1 MDCCLYLSA
10 GQAAA
15 VAAATAAAWML
26 ARAALWPRQD
36 KVLRGPL
43 HPARRTLMVMSDSN
57 GSAEKSTG
65 GFVVLD
71 TDAEELVGL
80 PHNEDIFPGARDV
93 STPYGS
99 VRVYEFGPED
109 GPKVLF
115 VHGITTSC
123 MPFTPLAHALVA
135 RGCRVM
141 LFDLFGRG
149 LSDGVGDLPHDA
161 RLYSSR
167 ICELASSPLS
177 WMGDGAFRLIG
188 YSLGGALALAFA
200 NSFPR
205 LVSSLVM
212 LAPAGL
218 IRLDARSTAARVLF
232 SASAVPDRLAASLA
246 SFRLRSPIAMSS
258 PSAPP
263 QQRGNHVASDEPVQ
277 KAFVA
282 VAAAEAEFASVHR
295 GHFRPDE
302 KNGVGIGSGAD
313 ADDED
318 RRRAIALLEDRVSE
332 SVSWMIDNHA
342 GFVPAFLSCIRS
354 APLTDQHD
362 SWRRI
367 ARRPAGSTAVL
378 LAEFDD
384 LIDAQLY
391 TRHGLALAGGSGH
404 VVWRVLPG
412 NHDFVMTHSDHIIR
426 ELDNLWAMTPPV

>member
-1 MDCCLYLSA
+1 
-10 GQAAA
+10 
-15 VAAATAAAWML
+15 
-26 ARAALWPRQD
+26 
-36 KVLRGPL
+36 
-43 HPARRTLMVMSDSN
+43 MVMSDSN
-57 GSAEKSTG
+57 GSADKSTG

-80 PHNEDIFPGARDV
+80 PHNEDIFPGKRDV

-161 RLYSSR
+161 RLYSSQ
-167 ICELASSPLS
+167 ILCVLASSPLS

-200 NSFPR
+200 NSFPH
-205 LVSSLVM
+205 LVTSLVM

-263 QQRGNHVASDEPVQ
+263 QQRGSAGDVDPLDKTMSPRTSLSK

-282 VAAAEAEFASVHR
+282 VAAAEAEFASVYR

-302 KNGVGIGSGAD
+302 KNGIGIGSGAD
-313 ADDED
+313 KD

-332 SVSWMIDNHA
+332 NVSWMIDNHA
-342 GFVPAFLSCIRS
+342 GFIPAFLSCIRS

-426 ELDNLWAMTPPV
+426 ELDKLWAMTPPA